1 MSPENFNHPNEE
13 IDKLR
18 KENMDLIQENQEL
31 RKQKEITVNKFET
44 TIIEERPAV
53 DEAMH
58 QKMKDLEV
66 QLVETK
72 FALDQKTKEFHRE
85 LSIRDNANNELL
97 QKISDLREREPL
109 LLSSLESRTRERDSL
124 LFKIEEMKKE
134 RDSLLFERENLLRS
148 SQDLK
153 VQLSEMR
160 DAYGKVVVDFTQA
173 KAQISTLEAEI
184 QTLKAT
190 VAAKQ
195 EENLAVLLRLAEVE
209 SAKLEMD
216 ALRRAVED
224 AIRERDR
231 VAQSMGAKDAEISK
245 LKSEL
250 NKYAHDVQIKKDVIG
265 HITQAEEVLV
275 TDIKNLRLD
284 LQKRD
289 KIIEDF
295 VVKQNEWNAQ
305 EQTYKEALTILKR
318 EKENVFTEVEE
329 LRIEN
334 QRLRVE
340 NDRLVPE
347 NANLQQLVT
356 QKDTQISLISSD
368 FSRLSQENRDLM
380 NSVADLE
387 KKRDNILLIL
397 GEREAEIRRLKDT
410 LEDTTSNLQFF
421 KEKSRLI
428 ELDVKKYSDL
438 SKELEKE
445 NTTLKFQVKAIPEL
459 ENRINALTL
468 SNDQLKAQLEQFEK
482 IKADNTRL
490 QSEIDGLI
498 LNRDNLLVSIQEK
511 EGELRR
517 LRAMVPD
524 YEALKK
530 RVDTYEQEIQRL
542 LTFQEMEE
550 IRRKE
555 LEATVVDL
563 QLKAKDEKE
572 LIDQNDRLLKENLSL
587 RQKVQELEYNYAT
600 LNVKYQKITSI
611 YSQIKGVAENIED
624 VHDKLIETCE
634 ETEKIDTK
642 VISIC

>member
-1 MSPENFNHPNEE
+1 
-13 IDKLR
+13 
-18 KENMDLIQENQEL
+18 MDLIQENQEL

>member
-356 QKDTQISLISSD
+356 QKDTQISLFSSD